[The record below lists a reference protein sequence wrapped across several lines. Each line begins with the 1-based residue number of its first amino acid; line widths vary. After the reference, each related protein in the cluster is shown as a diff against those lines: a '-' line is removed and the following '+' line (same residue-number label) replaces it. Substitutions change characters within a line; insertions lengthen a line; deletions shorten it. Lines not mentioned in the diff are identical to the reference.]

1 MEQDYYLAPDAHNE
15 EETTEI
21 AHKSKKYDPH
31 ISIFILQG
39 VICAAVIIICIIIKT
54 FFGNFFGEIKTWYDK
69 NMNQDTDASLVLE
82 DTAENYG
89 TGGPLEVG
97 EVDLSKGFVLPVSG
111 VQTSG
116 YGYRSDPFTGEIAS
130 HNGIDIAAEKGTEIK
145 AAMDGVIEVSQK
157 SGGDYGNYIII
168 NHGGFKTLYG
178 HCEKLYS
185 DVGEKVSSGDIIA
198 TVGSTGRSTG
208 PHLHF
213 EIRIGDTR
221 IDPTPFI
228 KIENK

>member
-1 MEQDYYLAPDAHNE
+1 MEQDYLSYDE
-15 EETTEI
+15 ERNQETSEI
-21 AHKSKKYDPH
+21 PKKTKKFDPH
-31 ISIFILQG
+31 ISIFALQG
-39 VICAAVIIICIIIKT
+39 IICVTVIIACLVIKT
-54 FFGNFFGEIKTWYDK
+54 FFGNFFSEIKTWYDK
-69 NMNQDTDASLVLE
+69 NMNEDTDVSLVLG
-82 DTAENYG
+82 DTAKNG

-111 VQTSG
+111 VQTSS

-130 HNGIDIAAEKGTEIK
+130 HNGIDIAAKKGTEIK
-145 AAMDGVIEVSQK
+145 AALGGTVEISEK

-178 HCEKLYS
+178 HCEKLYAG
-185 DVGEKVSSGDIIA
+185 VGDKVNSGDIIA

-213 EIRIGDTR
+213 EIRIGDAR

-228 KIENK
+228 NIKSYD